1 MLSFPKT
8 ISKLA
13 LIATLLAVTV
23 VLLGAYTRLKDAGLG
38 CPDWPGCYGQLSVPQ
53 SQQAIQKA
61 QQHFPDQKIIPH
73 KAWPEMVHRYF
84 AGTLGLLILG
94 LWIFSLKHRK
104 SAGLKF
110 IILSTMLMGLVI
122 FQALLGMWTVTL
134 LLLPLVVMGHLL
146 GGMLIASILWWTYLS
161 SRNTQLDIS
170 KQQIPKFTKYF
181 SILSCI
187 ALMIQIFLGGWTSA
201 NYASIICPTFPLCH
215 GKLFPIMDFKS
226 AFNLFHP
233 LGPNYE
239 GGVLDT
245 TARVTIQMSHRYGAF
260 ITAILVTFLS
270 FLLIKIKNSL
280 ILRTLGW
287 VLLSVLMLQLTLGI
301 ANIDT
306 KLALP
311 VAVAHNGVAL
321 ALLITLITIIYQ
333 LFSGADSDNSRNDMA
348 GLSRAL

>member
-1 MLSFPKT
+1 MLFIQKRLSNF
-8 ISKLA
+8 A

-38 CPDWPGCYGQLSVPQ
+38 CPDWPGCYGQLTVPQ
-53 SQQAIQKA
+53 SQTALEKA
-61 QQHFPDQKIIPH
+61 QHAFPDQQVIPH

-84 AGTLGLLILG
+84 AGTLGLFILS
-94 LWIFSLKHRK
+94 LWLFSIWKRK
-104 SAGLKF
+104 STGWKF
-110 IILSTMLMGLVI
+110 ILLTSLLVALVI

-146 GGMLIASILWWTYLS
+146 GGMMIATLLWWTYLT

-170 KQQIPKFTKYF
+170 KKSIPTF
-181 SILSCI
+181 SKWFSLFF
-187 ALMIQIFLGGWTSA
+187 LMVLIGQIFLGGWTSA
-201 NYASIICPTFPLCH
+201 NYASIVCPTFPLCH
-215 GKLFPIMDFKS
+215 GHLFPTMDFAT
-226 AFNLFHP
+226 AFNFLSP
-233 LGPNYE
+233 LGRNYE

-245 TARVTIQMSHRYGAF
+245 TARVTIQMTHRYGAF
-260 ITAILVTFLS
+260 FTALMGCFLS
-270 FLLIKIKNSL
+270 FLLIRNNRSS

-287 VLLSVLMLQLTLGI
+287 VLLSVLMVQLTLGI

-321 ALLITLITIIYQ
+321 GLLITLITIIYQ
-333 LFSGADSDNSRNDMA
+333 LFVGANSDDSISNMA
-348 GLSRAL
+348 GLS